1 MNFTKNQAIAIKS
14 INGEEIISSEKAN
27 IVSIG
32 SKFITVSVPSRNQ
45 KLKFHKETLICSE
58 CSAWKL

>member
-1 MNFTKNQAIAIKS
+1 MNFTKNQSIAIKS
-14 INGEEIISSEKAN
+14 IQGQEIISSDKAN

-45 KLKFHKETLICSE
+45 KFKFHKDTLVCSE
-58 CSAWKL
+58 FSAWTL